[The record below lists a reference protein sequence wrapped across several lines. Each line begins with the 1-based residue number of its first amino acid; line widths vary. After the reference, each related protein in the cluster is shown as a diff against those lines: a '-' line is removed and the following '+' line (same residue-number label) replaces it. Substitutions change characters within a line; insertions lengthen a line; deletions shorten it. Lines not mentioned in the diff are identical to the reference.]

1 MFRLR
6 VEAEEVEIP
15 LSQMRREDG
24 KRGGERKLGSTYR
37 QPALGAGVRGREI
50 LWGWANFRPLEETV
64 PRSISL
70 PES

>member
-24 KRGGERKLGSTYR
+24 KRGGERKLRSTDNPPLEQVLGEGKYC
-37 QPALGAGVRGREI
+37 GAG
-50 LWGWANFRPLEETV
+50 LTFAH
-64 PRSISL
+64 
-70 PES
+70 

>member
-24 KRGGERKLGSTYR
+24 KRGGGEEIKIYR